1 MEEEDPVVQE
11 IPVYL
16 SKALAENLYV
26 YQYPV
31 RPANR
36 DWKDLVVTNAAIKPK
51 NQLVRLEVGLATD
64 SDKYCPSKGEQ
75 IAINTDGQQEWH
87 TKTKDKSKYFRS
99 GMMDKIVYESCSPC
113 TETGHYAVAILQDK
127 ELHCTPIQGIV
138 QMRPSYSYYD
148 KQDKR
153 KSDKNKADN
162 SDDEEKEKEPEAEQ
176 VTVKFARQET
186 DVAKKAREKSFETVS
201 QRINDEPWYDA
212 MWKDAEHAELER
224 LKLFSMNTSDGSAL
238 TLSGREYVR
247 VLVPPPPDDEAD
259 VAPAKLPTPQEQ
271 LKEILINAKLM
282 KFNDLRAMVRT
293 EDGSQ
298 LSEASLLSALS
309 VCACCVRGLWTA
321 RSSCLYTRAAPA
333 PPRLL
338 CAARDHV
345 VSASDLAGL
354 RGCQP
359 VYRRV
364 ASVRVKCL
372 RVLRTRT
379 MDRAFQLPLYARD
392 HVLYLFTQHP
402 YIDRRKVA
410 AAVRLPPAEVLEIIS
425 SVAKFNPRTGWEL
438 IIPPDVA
445 FEAKYPDVVQRQNLY
460 WEARQR
466 QFNEMLI
473 GENVPKR
480 QRKKSQRESVSSD
493 TMMSPKPRCNSI
505 TEEDSER
512 KRQKN
517 KSATGGGKR
526 TRNFSSSSVH
536 DAT

>member
-238 TLSGREYVR
+238 TLRGREYVR

-338 CAARDHV
+338 CA
-345 VSASDLAGL
+345 
-354 RGCQP
+354 
-359 VYRRV
+359 
-364 ASVRVKCL
+364 
-372 RVLRTRT
+372 
-379 MDRAFQLPLYARD
+379 ARD